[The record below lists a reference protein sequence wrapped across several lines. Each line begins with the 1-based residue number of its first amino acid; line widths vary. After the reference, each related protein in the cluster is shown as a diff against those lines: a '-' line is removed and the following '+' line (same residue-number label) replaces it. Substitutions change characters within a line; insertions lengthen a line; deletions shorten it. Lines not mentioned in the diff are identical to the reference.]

1 MFCGLLAQQIFKLF
15 FIFTLL
21 QSQSWS
27 SILWFKYTPA
37 FCIGNLGRQ
46 RWGISSDWSWYVPQI
61 NSKWNFLLI
70 CLEYRHRGCY
80 GKNTLCFP
88 ILVNWMFRIGNPPP
102 NIADTFWCWYRTSEI
117 SGKTKH
123 NICKYKNGRS
133 IFIGFTT
140 KWYGPQPLLQTVIF
154 SFLLMVLHGIM
165 QMVMMRLL
173 LWSSWK
179 AQHSAMSKPGTG

>member
-102 NIADTFWCWYRTSEI
+102 
-117 SGKTKH
+117 
-123 NICKYKNGRS
+123 
-133 IFIGFTT
+133 
-140 KWYGPQPLLQTVIF
+140 P
-154 SFLLMVLHGIM
+154 
-165 QMVMMRLL
+165 
-173 LWSSWK
+173 
-179 AQHSAMSKPGTG
+179 QHSWHFLMLVSHQWNFRQNQAQYMQVQKRKKHFYRLYNEMVWATTTSSNCYL